1 MVEIKKDKHGRNI
14 VVAPAIDSIDNPFL
28 TLEMN
33 IKTSDERLPF
43 DDDCQT
49 VLRGRLIDYF
59 KKSCKTPYN
68 CHSE

>member
-49 VLRGRLIDYF
+49 GATWQID
-59 KKSCKTPYN
+59 
-68 CHSE
+68 